1 MARPPDADSQETY
14 DHIVE
19 TARQLILREGVDA
32 LSLRRVAEESGRSLG
47 AISYYFDGRQGLL
60 EACLDANYEW
70 MRTVVQEGLG
80 RIAGGTPWTE
90 VLADFVRRLFRTV
103 REHRPLLRLRLL
115 TTMERGELPK
125 SRMERELMPALQ
137 AVSKVL
143 GPKGNDARLFL
154 AAHTLELIVT
164 RYGVH
169 TDEECRRFTGCDD
182 TDAAVAMIEEYLVD
196 LATAEFQRAV
206 SG

>member
-1 MARPPDADSQETY
+1 MARPTDADSAETY
-14 DHIVE
+14 DQIVE

-47 AISYYFDGRQGLL
+47 AISYYFEGRHGLL

-70 MRTVVQEGLG
+70 VRTVVQESLG

-125 SRMERELMPALQ
+125 SRMERELMPALE
-137 AVSKVL
+137 AVAKALGTKEGKV
-143 GPKGNDARLFL
+143 RLWL

-182 TDAAVAMIEEYLVD
+182 TDEAVAMIEDYLVD
-196 LATAEFQRAV
+196 LATAEFQRV
-206 SG
+206 VGG